1 MVPDVPGMSVI
12 MVGRY
17 MAHSTR
23 AFASF
28 YRHHRAA
35 AASPYVTYDAAR
47 LPAMPL
53 LRVITR
59 DGWRLLGHPRP
70 PAPPPPERKTKAPP
84 GLLFTFHP
92 SLFTAPIKMGA

>member
-1 MVPDVPGMSVI
+1 MVPDVPGTSVI

-28 YRHHRAA
+28 YRHHRA

-59 DGWRLLGHPRP
+59 DGWRLLGHLRP
-70 PAPPPPERKTKAPP
+70 PLRLPRGRRRRPRASCSP
-84 GLLFTFHP
+84 FTLHP